1 MKFGDLLS
9 LVGSQSW
16 FDLASLVQLSGDTG
30 GKLGGQLHRWCK
42 NGKLI
47 PLRRGMYAFSSQYR
61 RKEIN
66 AAQLA
71 NQLYAP
77 SYLSTHWA
85 LGFYGLIPEKTVTFT
100 SVTARVPRAFDNPFG
115 VFSYRHVKP
124 TAFFGY
130 RRVILNHAEVLMAEP
145 EKALL
150 DFWHLESG
158 LWHRDRMVEMRF
170 QNVEIVDV
178 DKLADYVERFTSPR
192 LKIAVGV
199 WIERTQAEQKGTVL
213 L

>member
-1 MKFGDLLS
+1 
-9 LVGSQSW
+9 
-16 FDLASLVQLSGDTG
+16 
-30 GKLGGQLHRWCK
+30 
-42 NGKLI
+42 
-47 PLRRGMYAFSSQYR
+47 MYAFSNPYR
-61 RKEIN
+61 HKEIN

-85 LGFYGLIPEKTVTFT
+85 LGYYGLIPEKTVTFT
-100 SVTARVPRAFDNPFG
+100 SVTSRVPKTFDNPFG
-115 VFSYRHVKP
+115 FFSYRHIKQA
-124 TAFFGY
+124 AFFGY
-130 RRVILNHAEVLMAEP
+130 RRVILNNAEVLLAEP

-158 LWHRDRMVEMRF
+158 LWNNDRMMEMRF

-178 DKLADYVERFTSPR
+178 NKLADYAERFTSPR
-192 LKIAVGV
+192 LKTAVGV
-199 WIERTQAEQKGTVL
+199 WLERTQAEQKGTVL